1 MGSGALGPKHG
12 GVGYSGAWV
21 VESAVW
27 GRVLWARGPWS
38 RVLGGLGVVRQ
49 RGHGSLRRVLWAG
62 DSGAREVDK
71 GVPWEQVAWLF

>member
-1 MGSGALGPKHG
+1 MSVLGSEALGPKHR

-49 RGHGSLRRVLWAG
+49 GGRGSLRRVLWA
-62 DSGAREVDK
+62 REVDK
-71 GVPWEQVAWLF
+71 GVPGEQVTWLF